1 MRKQGQGS
9 ELKGRRYHQLWD
21 RYHILY
27 AVQLHQPVAQ
37 SCPKRIIGIQS
48 GRHTQQTQFKRQSY
62 KTTGFCK
69 NKFKVM
75 KDKESLR
82 NVPGERETEET

>member
-27 AVQLHQPVAQ
+27 AVQLHDLWHSLAQ
-37 SCPKRIIGIQS
+37 NVSLESNQEDTP
-48 GRHTQQTQFKRQSY
+48 
-62 KTTGFCK
+62 
-69 NKFKVM
+69 NKPNLR
-75 KDKESLR
+75 DSLQ
-82 NVPGERETEET
+82 NNWLLQNSSVS